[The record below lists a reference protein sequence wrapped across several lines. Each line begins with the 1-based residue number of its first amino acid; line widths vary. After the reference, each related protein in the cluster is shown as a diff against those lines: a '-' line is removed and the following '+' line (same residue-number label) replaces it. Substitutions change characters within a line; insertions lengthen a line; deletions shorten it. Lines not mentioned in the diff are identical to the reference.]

1 MSEKLI
7 KRKVYQDGNATSQGL
22 GRLPA
27 NLSSVDSMLLF
38 NSDENPYQNY
48 ATFDNLLS
56 SLLKKEKT
64 RDLEDENP
72 LADAPS
78 TFGEDF
84 ELKFEGGLKQLG
96 FMPTLNEEDLPTI
109 DLPSLNLPNVA
120 EDITLNSNHI
130 GLSIAPSNL
139 SLEDISLETEFKV
152 HQIVLA
158 PRNMTTMPEIV
169 DQTTLPEIKLLPS
182 TPSNINLIESA
193 ADPSPK
199 IQNIPVSNKEE
210 IEKHDSL
217 PEQNFPRAISES
229 PKQIKKPEA
238 EIIDHEDS
246 GNTNKLEPSPTLG
259 IGDGRS
265 SLLEDIRKG
274 KKLKKAKPR
283 KSKNKG
289 KQSHSSP
296 ASGGGSLMDML
307 REKLKRHRAAM
318 FSIPHKES
326 NKSDSISINSPF
338 QETKE
343 TSPLQG
349 GKKTKESKHGV
360 GKTMQAENDDDD
372 DDDDDDGWESDV

>member
-1 MSEKLI
+1 VH
-7 KRKVYQDGNATSQGL
+7 R
-22 GRLPA
+22 
-27 NLSSVDSMLLF
+27 
-38 NSDENPYQNY
+38 
-48 ATFDNLLS
+48 
-56 SLLKKEKT
+56 
-64 RDLEDENP
+64 
-72 LADAPS
+72 
-78 TFGEDF
+78 
-84 ELKFEGGLKQLG
+84 
-96 FMPTLNEEDLPTI
+96 
-109 DLPSLNLPNVA
+109 
-120 EDITLNSNHI
+120 NSNHI

-307 REKLKRHRAAM
+307 REKLKR
-318 FSIPHKES
+318 
-326 NKSDSISINSPF
+326 
-338 QETKE
+338 
-343 TSPLQG
+343 
-349 GKKTKESKHGV
+349 
-360 GKTMQAENDDDD
+360 
-372 DDDDDDGWESDV
+372 